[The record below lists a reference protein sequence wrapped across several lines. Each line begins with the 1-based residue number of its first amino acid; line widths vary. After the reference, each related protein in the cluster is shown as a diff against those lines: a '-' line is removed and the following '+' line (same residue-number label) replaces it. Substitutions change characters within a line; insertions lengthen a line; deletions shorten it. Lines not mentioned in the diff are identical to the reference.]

1 MIPHFGMPVT
11 ECGVRSRKHGG
22 RSPALSRLDRQADAA
37 YPARYAHLAA
47 EPLRC
52 PLAVE
57 WLLVQARQPLSGL
70 IAQKGALRETL
81 FLSKRLC
88 FSCLLYILEQ
98 HNPASV
104 FSYLLDI
111 NNLCPA
117 KCRNDTHDPAVDEAF
132 AVDIRYSICFFK
144 TKPKTPAK
152 MASARL
158 IAPMIRVSRQDRAP
172 TRRDSLARS
181 TSTRPEN
188 AKVPRR

>member
-11 ECGVRSRKHGG
+11 ECGVRSRKHGS
-22 RSPALSRLDRQADAA
+22 RSPALSRLDRLADAA

-57 WLLVQARQPLSGL
+57 WPLVRARRPLSGL

-88 FSCLLYILEQ
+88 FSCLLYIPEYD
-98 HNPASV
+98 PASV

-111 NNLCPA
+111 NDRGLA
-117 KCRNDTHDPAVDEAF
+117 KCRNDTHDSAVDEAF
-132 AVDIRYSICFFK
+132 AVDIRYSICFLRRNRRHLRK
-144 TKPKTPAK
+144 WPVPPKRICLKRYHLYCLHQP
-152 MASARL
+152 
-158 IAPMIRVSRQDRAP
+158 
-172 TRRDSLARS
+172 
-181 TSTRPEN
+181 
-188 AKVPRR
+188 